1 MIFCGDDKFFG
12 MPYALL
18 IGILISFTALIPNFW
33 SIYRMCNRSTF
44 DLYGE
49 SDAGIDLRGNVPCIT
64 ADRRK
69 FDLSACRWKFCGAAV
84 YLGACCSQYW
94 SELDGHCRNVE
105 FLFRLLRWFIHCFV
119 ELYIGD

>member
-1 MIFCGDDKFFG
+1 
-12 MPYALL
+12 
-18 IGILISFTALIPNFW
+18 
-33 SIYRMCNRSTF
+33 MCNRSTF

-94 SELDGHCRNVE
+94 SELDGHCRNVD
-105 FLFRLLRWFIHCFV
+105 FIPIASVVYTLFRGIVHRRLKEKEIEV
-119 ELYIGD
+119 

>member
-1 MIFCGDDKFFG
+1 
-12 MPYALL
+12 
-18 IGILISFTALIPNFW
+18 
-33 SIYRMCNRSTF
+33 MCNRSTF

-94 SELDGHCRNVE
+94 SELDGHCRNVD
-105 FLFRLLRWFIHCFV
+105 FYSDCFGG
-119 ELYIGD
+119 LYIVSWNCTSEIERKRDRSLNWDVVKFNFTTSPIEYCGVPKRK